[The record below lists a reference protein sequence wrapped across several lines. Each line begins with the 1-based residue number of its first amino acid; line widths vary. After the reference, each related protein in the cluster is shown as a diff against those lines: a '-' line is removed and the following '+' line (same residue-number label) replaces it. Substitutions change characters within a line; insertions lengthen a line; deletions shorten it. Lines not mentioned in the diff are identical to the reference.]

1 MKLAAKFQ
9 GALDGMAYGAFHA
22 RIKPTRDSSVRSARR
37 RPPLL
42 LRRCSTQNS
51 WHQLN
56 RELYMNISL
65 AKALRAFLIAVGI
78 TISIAVVVAL
88 VLLSVAQFLPEELSG
103 GHIHWGDYST
113 PLTGV
118 FSGGLIEFLIAF
130 AGVTLAVLIAVL
142 AMVFAMVVTALV
154 LAVTAGALMLAAI
167 VVGFPLIV
175 VVAVTWWVVR
185 RGIRQRQAAA
195 I

>member
-1 MKLAAKFQ
+1 VKLAAKFR
-9 GALDGMAYGAFHA
+9 GALNGMAYGAFQA

-37 RPPLL
+37 RLPLL
-42 LRRCSTQNS
+42 SRRCPTQNS
-51 WHQLN
+51 LHQLN
-56 RELYMNISL
+56 RELHMNVSF
-65 AKALRAFLIAVGI
+65 AKPLRAFLIAVGVA
-78 TISIAVVVAL
+78 IAMAAL
-88 VLLSVAQFLPEELSG
+88 VAMVLLGVAQFLPDEFSG
-103 GHIHWGDYST
+103 GHMHWGDYST

-118 FSGGLIEFLIAF
+118 FSGGFMEFLIAF
-130 AGVTLAVLIAVL
+130 AAVTLAVLIAVL
-142 AMVFAMVVTALV
+142 AMLFAMVVTALV
-154 LAVTAGALMLAAI
+154 LAITACALVLAAI